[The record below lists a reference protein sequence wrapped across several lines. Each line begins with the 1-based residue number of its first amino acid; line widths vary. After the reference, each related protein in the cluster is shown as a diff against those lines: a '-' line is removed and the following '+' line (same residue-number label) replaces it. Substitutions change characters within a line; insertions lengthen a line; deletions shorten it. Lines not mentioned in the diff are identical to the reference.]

1 MKPEAVIFAAACFLT
16 PAYGVYANAVGRQ
29 ESQQIAKTLDSGE
42 LFVNSETALMRA
54 RFCQVVVRGGTDQI
68 IPTLIGMKGMTLN
81 EGDPGP
87 QFVCAP
93 DGTTA
98 KQRGGEFAEYVAVSE
113 KDLDRYHQILTVRGL
128 ITEEHTQGFQVNDP
142 S

>member
-1 MKPEAVIFAAACFLT
+1 MKTGALLFAIACVVT

-29 ESQQIAKTLDSGE
+29 ESKQIANTLDSGE
-42 LFVNSETALMRA
+42 IFVNDEKALMRA
-54 RFCQVVVRGGTDQI
+54 RFCEVIVRGGTDQI
-68 IPTLIGMKGMTLN
+68 IPTLIGVDGMTLG

-93 DGTTA
+93 DGTTV

-113 KDLDRYHQILTVRGL
+113 RGLARYHDILKVRGL
-128 ITEEHTQGFQVNDP
+128 ITEEHTAGFQHDTE
-142 S
+142 